1 MGEYINVVE
10 TFGCDVFNDS
20 VMQARLPKKIY
31 KELKKTIEEGKELSN
46 MKDIYNYEEPYDNVV
61 ITGLVGLYE
70 ICFEQSWKMMKE
82 ILEIHGYAEGATG
95 SPKIILKTAYKAG
108 MIRDEEQWL
117 RALQARNNVT
127 HSYNQKIALGII
139 ADAKE
144 EFYQMFCE
152 LKTEIE
158 ENWL

>member
-1 MGEYINVVE
+1 MRKYEN
-10 TFGCDVFNDS
+10 FCNS
-20 VMQARLPKKIY
+20 
-31 KELKKTIEEGKELSN
+31 LSN

-82 ILEIHGYAEGATG
+82 ILE
-95 SPKIILKTAYKAG
+95 
-108 MIRDEEQWL
+108 
-117 RALQARNNVT
+117 QARNNVT